1 MVASSL
7 WPQAAPEARVLTTRT
22 CNLLAEYYCCK
33 RIFLQ
38 ICFSPALDG
47 CTDVKL
53 AAFTVN
59 GKMFTFG
66 RSEEKKGD
74 GSLSD
79 ASVQVTGAGGNGFS
93 VRCDLLYP
101 QEMFRVRDKLT
112 KSGVLCKLKLTYFN
126 LMVEHFNL
134 RYVCASA
141 S

>member
-1 MVASSL
+1 M
-7 WPQAAPEARVLTTRT
+7 
-22 CNLLAEYYCCK
+22 LLLQTSVE

-47 CTDVKL
+47 AAADVKL
-53 AAFTVN
+53 AAFTVD

-74 GSLSD
+74 RSLSG

-101 QEMFRVRDKLT
+101 QEMYRVSKKLQ
-112 KSGVLCKLKLTYFN
+112 SRGSCGSYFN
-126 LMVEHFNL
+126 FMVVRFNL
-134 RYVCASA
+134 WYGRFGILVHAS
-141 S
+141 